1 MKGLLKILLTGLL
14 LGLTACLTVL
24 ELLLAGN
31 WLWGTLYILQYGAAE
46 NPYAAE
52 DAEITG
58 ILAIYLLPL
67 VLAAWAGTIFWSILR
82 YQSRVLDAQSEK

>member
-1 MKGLLKILLTGLL
+1 VKGLLKILLTGLL

-67 VLAAWAGTIFWSILR
+67 VLAAWAGTVFWIMLR
-82 YQSRVLDAQSEK
+82 YKSRVLDAQSEK

>member
-1 MKGLLKILLTGLL
+1 MKKLLKALLTGLL
-14 LGLTACLTVL
+14 LGLTACLAVL
-24 ELLLAGN
+24 ESLFAGN
-31 WLWGTLYILQYGAAE
+31 WLRGTLYVMRCGAAE

-67 VLAAWAGTIFWSILR
+67 VLAAWAGTVFWIMLR
-82 YQSRVLDAQSEK
+82 YKSRVLDAQSEK

>member
-1 MKGLLKILLTGLL
+1 M
-14 LGLTACLTVL
+14 GLTACLTVL

-31 WLWGTLYILQYGAAE
+31 WLWGPLYILQYGAAE

-67 VLAAWAGTIFWSILR
+67 VLAAWAGTVFWIMLR
-82 YQSRVLDAQSEK
+82 YKSRVLDAQSEK